1 MLKAGDRASGDHVP
15 SRRWVEGIADRVIAW
30 RRVLLWVFALLTVF
44 FAATATRLGADAGF
58 TKMIP
63 LDHPYMQVFM
73 RYQSVFGGANRVLV
87 AVHPRQGDIYNSET
101 LLLLRQITDE
111 VFHISGVE
119 RSSVTSLFT
128 PNVRYTEVFED
139 GFRGGN
145 VVSSDFEGRPEQ
157 IESVRANVAR
167 SEWQGRIVAQ
177 DNSAAMVVVTLLE
190 IDPRTGRRF
199 DLRAIARDFEAIRVR
214 HEATGHS
221 IHIIGFAKAV
231 GDIAEGAVGV
241 LAFFVLAFVVITL
254 LLRRHTRST
263 ALTLY
268 TLGCAI
274 VPVIWLLGLM
284 PLLGLGLDPMSI
296 LVPFLIF
303 AIAVSH
309 AVQMTQA
316 WRLERAA
323 GADSAEAARR
333 SFIQLFVP
341 GAMALL
347 ANALG
352 FLVIA
357 FVPIEVVREL
367 ALTATLGVSLMLIT
381 NKLMLPA
388 LLSLR
393 VGGALPKVVE
403 SGRLDGIWRFAASFA
418 RPRAAVG
425 MILVWVLVLVVG
437 LWGAKG
443 LQIGDLGRGVPELR
457 AESRYNLDTDFITD
471 RFAIGVDVLQVI
483 VEADGRESPCVDPRV
498 MEPIGEF
505 ELQMRQNPGVAAV
518 SGLAGFIS
526 AVGQAYAEN
535 NIRWRAL
542 PSDELQMAQGT
553 SAATRL
559 GNTFMNPGCTAMV
572 VSLYTRDHQAHTIAS
587 LVSDVERFAREYAR
601 PDLRFLIGVGN
612 LSVMA
617 ATNQV
622 VASADRWVNLALFS
636 AVTALCL
643 LTFRSFRITLCIVLP
658 LAIVTILCNAV
669 MAWLAIGVKVNTL
682 PVVALGVGVGVDYGI
697 YLFER
702 IRHALEQDIPLEQA
716 VFLALKQR
724 GTASLFTAVT
734 LSVAVLTW
742 LGSALQFQADMG
754 LLLAFM
760 FIVNL
765 LGALFLL
772 PALATVLLKHRRQ

>member
-1 MLKAGDRASGDHVP
+1 MIHAGQPPSGHAASPRG
-15 SRRWVEGIADRVIAW
+15 WVETIADRVIAW
-30 RRVLLWVFALLTVF
+30 RRILLWIFALLTLF
-44 FAATATRLGADAGF
+44 FAGTATRLGADAGF

-87 AVHPRQGDIYNSET
+87 AVRPIQGDIYKPET

-111 VFHISGVE
+111 VFHIPGVE

-145 VVSSDFEGRPEQ
+145 VASSDFDGKPEQ

-177 DNSAAMVVVTLLE
+177 DNSAAMVVATLLE

-199 DLRAIARDFEAIRVR
+199 DLRAIAAEFEAIRAR
-214 HEATGHS
+214 HEGAEHG

-231 GDIAEGAVGV
+231 GDIADGAVGV
-241 LAFFVLAFVVITL
+241 LAFFVLAFVVTAL
-254 LLRRHTRST
+254 LLRRHTRSI
-263 ALTLY
+263 ALTVY

-316 WRLERAA
+316 WSHERAA
-323 GADSAEAARR
+323 GFDSAEAARR
-333 SFIQLFVP
+333 SFVQLFVP

-367 ALTATLGVSLMLIT
+367 ALTATLGVSLMIIT

-393 VGGALPKVVE
+393 NGQAPLLAVG
-403 SGRLDGIWRFAASFA
+403 SSRLDGLWRIAASFA
-418 RPRAAVG
+418 RPRAALG
-425 MILVWVLVLVVG
+425 MILVWGLVLGVG
-437 LWGAKG
+437 LWGARG

-457 AESRYNLDTDFITD
+457 ADSRYNLDTDFITE

-526 AVGQAYAEN
+526 AVAQAYAEN

-572 VSLYTRDHQAHTIAS
+572 VSLYTRDHQAQTIAS
-587 LVSDVERFAREYAR
+587 LVSDVERFARDYAR

-622 VASADRWVNLALFS
+622 VAAADRWVNLALFC

-669 MAWLAIGVKVNTL
+669 MAWLGIGVKVNTL

-702 IRHALEQDIPLEQA
+702 IRHALEQEVPLEAA
-716 VFLALKQR
+716 VFEALRQR
-724 GTASLFTAVT
+724 GTASLFTALT
-734 LSVAVLTW
+734 LSVSVLTW

-765 LGALFLL
+765 LGALLLL
-772 PALATVLLKHRRQ
+772 PALAAVLLTRRRP